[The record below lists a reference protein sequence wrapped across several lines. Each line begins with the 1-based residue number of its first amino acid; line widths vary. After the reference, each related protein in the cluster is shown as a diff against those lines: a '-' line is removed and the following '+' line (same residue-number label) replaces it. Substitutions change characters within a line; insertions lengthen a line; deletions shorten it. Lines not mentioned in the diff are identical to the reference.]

1 MTAIITIANQ
11 KGGVGKTTT
20 AINLSAAIA
29 NRGKRTLL
37 IDLDPQ
43 ANSTIAFFASG
54 EISASM
60 FDVLSETRTPMAG
73 VIKPTK
79 DPNLFLGPGRLA
91 LAKLEQVLAG
101 QFDAPYRLKDALS
114 PVLKD
119 FDYIVLDT
127 PPSLGIL
134 TVNAMVTSSHLLVPI
149 QAAYFAIEGTDDLLE
164 TYERIR
170 ARPNP
175 GLKVLG
181 VVITL
186 FDKRTNISRDT
197 HGQIRSVFGEVL
209 FKTKI
214 SKNVRL
220 EESPAYKETILT
232 FAGRMIRVDEI
243 RPNPDQPRK
252 ALGDLRELTESV
264 REKGVLEPLLVRFIA
279 REGCFYIISG
289 ERRYHAARAAGLREV
304 PCIEKSVDDA
314 ETLEIALIENIQRK
328 DLTAF
333 EEADGLQRLA
343 SQFEYT
349 HEDMAKKIG
358 RARSS
363 VTETLSLLNIPEL
376 LRKKCVE
383 NGIVSKSLLLQIA
396 RQPTEKKMI
405 EMFQRILQG
414 GLTRDEARRERR
426 EEQSGP
432 QRPQPFIFHFEPQND
447 AFKFR
452 IQFKKSHVSRD
463 ELIVTL
469 REILAQLEGTAAA
482 ADSTAA

>member
-1 MTAIITIANQ
+1 
-11 KGGVGKTTT
+11 
-20 AINLSAAIA
+20 
-29 NRGKRTLL
+29 
-37 IDLDPQ
+37 
-43 ANSTIAFFASG
+43 
-54 EISASM
+54 
-60 FDVLSETRTPMAG
+60 
-73 VIKPTK
+73 
-79 DPNLFLGPGRLA
+79 
-91 LAKLEQVLAG
+91 
-101 QFDAPYRLKDALS
+101 
-114 PVLKD
+114 VLKKAGLPVTLKMRHD
-119 FDYIVLDT
+119 AHYIEQ
-127 PPSLGIL
+127 L
-134 TVNAMVTSSHLLVPI
+134 TSYSG
-149 QAAYFAIEGTDDLLE
+149 AA
-164 TYERIR
+164 
-170 ARPNP
+170 
-175 GLKVLG
+175 V
-181 VVITL
+181 
-186 FDKRTNISRDT
+186 
-197 HGQIRSVFGEVL
+197 
-209 FKTKI
+209 
-214 SKNVRL
+214 
-220 EESPAYKETILT
+220 
-232 FAGRMIRVDEI
+232 GRMIRVDEI

-279 REGCFYIISG
+279 NEGCFYIISG

-363 VTETLSLLNIPEL
+363 VTETLSLLNIPES
-376 LRKKCVE
+376 LRKRCVE
-383 NGIVSKSLLLQIA
+383 NGITSKSLLLQIA
-396 RQPTEKKMI
+396 RQPTEKKMM

-469 REILAQLEGTAAA
+469 REILAQLEGASTDMTNGSEQNEDGSA

>member
-1 MTAIITIANQ
+1 MLKKAGLPVTLKMRHDAHYIEQLTSYS
-11 KGGVGKTTT
+11 G
-20 AINLSAAIA
+20 AA
-29 NRGKRTLL
+29 
-37 IDLDPQ
+37 
-43 ANSTIAFFASG
+43 
-54 EISASM
+54 
-60 FDVLSETRTPMAG
+60 V
-73 VIKPTK
+73 
-79 DPNLFLGPGRLA
+79 
-91 LAKLEQVLAG
+91 
-101 QFDAPYRLKDALS
+101 
-114 PVLKD
+114 
-119 FDYIVLDT
+119 
-127 PPSLGIL
+127 
-134 TVNAMVTSSHLLVPI
+134 
-149 QAAYFAIEGTDDLLE
+149 
-164 TYERIR
+164 
-170 ARPNP
+170 
-175 GLKVLG
+175 
-181 VVITL
+181 
-186 FDKRTNISRDT
+186 
-197 HGQIRSVFGEVL
+197 
-209 FKTKI
+209 
-214 SKNVRL
+214 
-220 EESPAYKETILT
+220 
-232 FAGRMIRVDEI
+232 GRMIRVDEI

-363 VTETLSLLNIPEL
+363 VSETLSLLNIPEL

-383 NGIVSKSLLLQIA
+383 NGIVSKSLLLQIT

-469 REILAQLEGTAAA
+469 REILAQLEGTASE